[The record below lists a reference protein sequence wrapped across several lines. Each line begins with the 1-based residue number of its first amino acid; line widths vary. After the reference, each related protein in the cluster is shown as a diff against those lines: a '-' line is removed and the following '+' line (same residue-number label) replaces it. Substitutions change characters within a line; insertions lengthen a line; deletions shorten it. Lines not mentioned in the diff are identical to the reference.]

1 MKVAEYRR
9 TVNSASGA
17 YNEETF
23 NNVGGLLKYL
33 LVRAATS
40 NTSFQTTLTDHK
52 SVVRKR
58 YGFVTGELIDES
70 MSIPITGAYTIGIV
84 NGSQD
89 DTFTIVFGVQE

>member
-23 NNVGGLLKYL
+23 SNVGGLLRYL

-40 NTSFQTTLTDHK
+40 GTSFQTTLTDHK
-52 SVVRKR
+52 NVVRKR
-58 YGFVTGELIDES
+58 YGFVTGELLDES
-70 MSIPITGAYTIGIV
+70 MAIPVTGEYTIGIV